1 MGKRTLL
8 FRCCI
13 FRIEEVMLFG
23 NDEWCITFW
32 NLMIYRFMLSF
43 WGRNNCPLFRM
54 TLERCLISD
63 SYLRKQ
69 LVVEENDKLTHDD
82 IKKINYIEQ
91 TLFKK
96 VIVATTSSM
105 SLKNQ
110 TLKKTKRLY
119 LAPTP
124 TGGEATGGIEGDR
137 GDSDGR
143 AWWRRLW
150 REMIVN
156 WSSQPSFSTPDPVR
170 QHLL

>member
-1 MGKRTLL
+1 M
-8 FRCCI
+8 
-13 FRIEEVMLFG
+13 
-23 NDEWCITFW
+23 
-32 NLMIYRFMLSF
+32 
-43 WGRNNCPLFRM
+43 
-54 TLERCLISD
+54 
-63 SYLRKQ
+63 
-69 LVVEENDKLTHDD
+69 VEENDKLTHDG

-105 SLKNQ
+105 LLKNQ

-124 TGGEATGGIEGDR
+124 TGGEATGGIEEGDR

-156 WSSQPSFSTPDPVR
+156 
-170 QHLL
+170 